1 MSEDEKGDQ
10 KTNAPKD
17 QNNSTLLI
25 SFGETS
31 NKTERGKGRDNVT
44 DKSRKFFG
52 CGLPMM
58 MTP

>member
-31 NKTERGKGRDNVT
+31 NKTERGKGRDDVT
-44 DKSRKFFG
+44 DKPRNFFG

-58 MTP
+58 KTP